1 MKDAL
6 SMKSQDID
14 IRVSNLLQQM
24 ALEEKIGQLV
34 QFSSGNATG
43 PDNVKIDQ
51 HQLAAQGGI
60 GSLLNL
66 TGAKAVNELQRE
78 AIEKSRLK
86 IPILFGLD
94 IIHGFRTIYPIPLA
108 MASTWNADLAE
119 QCARMAAV
127 EGTAHGIRWTF
138 SPMVDIARDA
148 RWGRITEGNGEDPLL
163 GEIMAAAWVRGYQGD
178 DLSHPQAMLACA
190 KHFAAYGGAEGG
202 RDYNTVDLS
211 DRVLREIYLPPFKAA
226 VDAGVGTFMSAFNTL
241 RGVPASADAAMLTG
255 VLRGEWDFQGF
266 VVSDWN
272 SIGELIPHGLALDGE
287 DAALRSLTSGLDMD
301 MQSNLYI
308 TKLSGLVKSGKLKE
322 EVIDI
327 SVRRVL
333 RLKFALGLFEN
344 PYVDESLEASS
355 ILRPESLALA
365 RKAAEESFV
374 LLKNDAPAGGKPVLP
389 LNDSQTVALIGSLAD
404 SQPDMFGAW
413 VLNGKAEDVVT
424 LRQSMAERLR
434 EKLIY
439 APGAGPRDESGEG
452 FAAALEAAS
461 KADVVVMALGESNEM
476 SGEACSRTR
485 LDLPGKQLELLQAVV
500 ATGKPVALV
509 LFSGRPLGISWET
522 EHVPAILEAWFPG
535 VQAGPALVRAL
546 YGEINPAGKLTA
558 TFPRSVGQV
567 PIYYNC
573 FNTGRPNPGKDRF
586 ITGYIDSAC
595 TPLYPFGWGLS
606 YTAFEYSPARITT
619 PRAKAAELNGE
630 ASIQV
635 EATVKNSGEREGE
648 EVVQLYIGIR
658 GASVVRPVRELKGF
672 EKISLKPGESRNVK
686 FTLGRKELAFWNLEM
701 NNVVEPCELTVWIA
715 PHAQA
720 GQPVKIMIEP

>member
-6 SMKSQDID
+6 PMKSQDID
-14 IRVSNLLQQM
+14 TQVLKLLQQM
-24 ALEEKIGQLV
+24 TLEEKIGQLV
-34 QFSSGNATG
+34 QFSSGSATG

-51 HQLAAQGGI
+51 RQLAAQGGI

-66 TGAKAVNELQRE
+66 TGAKATNELQRE
-78 AIEKSRLK
+78 AMEKSRLK

-94 IIHGFRTIYPIPLA
+94 IIHGFRTVYPIPLA
-108 MASTWNADLAE
+108 MAATWNAELAA
-119 QCARMAAV
+119 QCARMAAI

-148 RWGRITEGNGEDPLL
+148 RWGRITEGNGEDPYL
-163 GEIMAAAWVRGYQGD
+163 GEIMAAAWVRGYQGN
-178 DLSHPQAMLACA
+178 DLSEPQAMLACA
-190 KHFAAYGGAEGG
+190 KHFAGYGGAEGG

-211 DRVLREIYLPPFKAA
+211 ERVLREIYLPPFRAA
-226 VDAGVGTFMSAFNTL
+226 VEAGVGTFMSAFNTL
-241 RGVPASADAAMLTG
+241 QGVPASADPAMLTG
-255 VLRGEWDFQGF
+255 VLRREWDFQGF

-287 DAALRSLTSGLDMD
+287 DAARRALTAGLDMD

-308 TKLSGLVKSGKLKE
+308 TQLSGLVKNGKLKE
-322 EVIDI
+322 EVVDE

-333 RLKFALGLFEN
+333 RIKFALGLFEN
-344 PYVDESLEASS
+344 PYADESLEASA
-355 ILRPESLALA
+355 ILRPEFLALA

-374 LLKNDAPAGGKPVLP
+374 LLKNDAADRGTPVLP
-389 LNDSQTVALIGSLAD
+389 LNDRQTVALIGSLAD
-404 SQPDMFGAW
+404 SQRDMFGAW
-413 VLNGKAEDVVT
+413 VLNGKAEDVIT
-424 LRQSMAERLR
+424 LRQSMAERLKD
-434 EKLIY
+434 KLIY
-439 APGAGPRDESGEG
+439 APGTGPCDESKAG
-452 FAAALEAAS
+452 FAEALEAAAR
-461 KADVVVMALGESNEM
+461 ADVVVMALGESCDM

-485 LDLPGKQLELLQAVV
+485 LDLPGKQLELLQEVV
-500 ATGKPVALV
+500 ATGKPVVLV
-509 LFSGRPLGISWET
+509 LFSGRPLGISWEA

-546 YGEINPAGKLTA
+546 YGEINPSGKLTA

-567 PIYYNC
+567 PLYYNC

-606 YTAFEYSPARITT
+606 YTAFEYSPTRIITPSAR
-619 PRAKAAELNGE
+619 AAELNQQ

-635 EATVKNSGEREGE
+635 EATVKNSGSREGE
-648 EVVQLYIGIR
+648 EVVQLYIGLR

-672 EKISLKPGESRNVK
+672 QKIRLQPGESRSVR
-686 FTLGRKELAFWNLEM
+686 FTLARKELAFWNLEM
-701 NNVVEPCELTVWIA
+701 KHVVEPVELTAWIA

-720 GQPVKIMIEP
+720 GEPDKIRIEA